1 MYTDI
6 LYLEFFT
13 VKEIIQ
19 AEIKR
24 FMEKENG
31 LSIIE
36 IPTGRGKTHNILKCI
51 ADYREKFPDRNIFF
65 ITTQLKNLPYEDLS
79 KHYKDKLKFKQEVM
93 KIERNIASFLAVDFN
108 KIEKSLKDCKDWS
121 EYKELKANVKQY
133 KKIIE
138 DEKQGHISINSY
150 SKIEIENELAESE
163 RDFRK
168 RIELMLKS
176 EASALKIP
184 VPDDVDDDFKYKK
197 RYLINSRY
205 EWIKQLYPTVDT
217 DNHKVFM
224 LSMAKFLYGNSTII
238 EPTYKFINNRIT
250 DNAIIFIDEFD
261 STKQVIDNIIIENT
275 ARKFENKIEIFKTIY
290 QKFQIKLPK
299 AYMDTCDGKGVRVT
313 YEVMKNKAS
322 ELYEKFFSY
331 DSMQL
336 CKEYRDERC
345 NFMLHDGSLHTLGD
359 PSRTYIVAIENKE
372 TDKLDIKF
380 LTQAEHNQ
388 LEKGSFIHIN
398 SLLENLEQYFGEFRG
413 FIRRWAAR
421 YSQYAK
427 ISEEDAIMSL
437 LGKFGLK
444 DSEAELIME
453 NRLYYIPYN
462 KLEKEYKTLADMIPD
477 TTYYNYGFDIHSYYD
492 SQVHNED
499 TEIRSFQKHDTPE
512 KFMRYLCAKAN
523 VIGVS
528 ATAMV
533 PTFDNYN
540 ISYLADIIREKFTLV
555 SEDNLQVIKQKEES
569 LAAEYK
575 EKGIEIITS
584 IMRSAD
590 LYSQKPDKTK
600 AVYEMLNYLPEEEAE
615 VLARKLLAAAGKNEY
630 NLTRYLDVIKAMY
643 DFWNDKGSHAWL
655 FLNWPLLKQTGDF
668 DEEII
673 RHAFERIVSATNIDV
688 EYAKDTIVILKSSE
702 SFEDEKQRLSDDISA
717 GKKRMVFSSY
727 QTLMAGQNLN
737 FNYSPDAIKDYV
749 MVGKVSAS
757 DKRYL
762 SADYDGIVLG
772 DITHQNYNKTFGD
785 KKPFERNL
793 ERVTLATKIQDTYEN
808 DYLEKREQ
816 DALLKYALRDTKD
829 KDFEPV
835 LNKANNCPLARNKT
849 LQIIMQSLG
858 RITRTF
864 VKNKKIK
871 IYINNKVLCNLDKEE
886 LSKHILTPEL
896 SAIYSI
902 CPGVAPIETDTL
914 TLRAI
919 KNCSRAN
926 RWINSLMKKENGS
939 WEQENMQMWK
949 QTRIDVL
956 SKPLSACEHRF
967 SGLYFET
974 DNNATKYYFAQKNDF
989 GTVRIDFRNTK
1000 TDFIRL
1006 NNLKDFISESGYGVQ
1021 EMSEDNCR
1029 LQKIL
1034 KYPGMMD
1041 YFKKKGFATSFEP
1054 KKFIIAPV
1062 VYQNIYKGA
1071 LGEEAGKFILE
1082 DRLDI
1087 KLKEIDDASK
1097 FELFDFVMADGV
1109 YVDFKHWRPYYYSD
1123 RKKMFEKISR
1133 KLDECGG
1140 KRVYVINILADGFLK
1155 PDDTKDER
1163 IIVIPNLLNEEDS
1176 SINISAIKAIH
1187 PEDYEING
1195 GVQ

>member
-1 MYTDI
+1 M
-6 LYLEFFT
+6 
-13 VKEIIQ
+13 KEIIQ
-19 AEIKR
+19 AEINR
-24 FMEKENG
+24 FMKKKTG

-51 ADYREKFPDRNIFF
+51 ASYREKFPERNIFF

-79 KHYKDKLKFKQEVM
+79 RHYKDKLKFQQEVM
-93 KIERNIASFLAVDFN
+93 KIEKNIASFLSVDFD
-108 KIEKSLKDCKDWS
+108 KIDKLLKDCKEWS

-138 DEKQGHISINSY
+138 DEQQRHISINSY
-150 SKIEIENELAESE
+150 SRQEIEKELNESE
-163 RDFRK
+163 RNFRK

-176 EASALKIP
+176 EASALSISIP
-184 VPDDVDDDFKYKK
+184 DEVDDELKYKK
-197 RYLINSRY
+197 RYLINSKY
-205 EWIKQLYPTVDT
+205 EWVKQLYPTVET
-217 DNHKVFM
+217 DSHKVFM
-224 LSMAKFLYGNSTII
+224 LSMSKFLYGNSTII

-261 STKQVIDNIIIENT
+261 STKHVIDSIIIENT
-275 ARKFENKIEIFKTIY
+275 AKKFENKIEIFKTIHRN
-290 QKFQIKLPK
+290 FQIKLPK
-299 AYMDTCDGKGVRVT
+299 AYMDTCNSKGVRIT
-313 YEVMKNKAS
+313 YEIMRNKAS
-322 ELYEKFFSY
+322 KLSEKFFSY

-336 CKEYRDERC
+336 CKEYRDEQC
-345 NFMLHDGSLHTLGD
+345 NFMLHDGSLHTLGN
-359 PSRTYIVAIENKE
+359 PSRTYIVAVENKV

-380 LTQAEHNQ
+380 LTHEEHNK
-388 LEKGSFIHIN
+388 LEKGSFIYIN
-398 SLLENLEQYFGEFRG
+398 SLLENIEHFFGEFRG
-413 FIRRWAAR
+413 FIRRWAFR

-427 ISEEDAIMSL
+427 ISEEAALMSI

-444 DSEAELIME
+444 DSEVELIME
-453 NRLYYIPYN
+453 NNLYYIPYN

-477 TTYYNYGFDIHSYYD
+477 TTYYNYGFDIHSYDD
-492 SQVHNED
+492 SQSHNED

-512 KFMRYLCAKAN
+512 KFMRYLCTKSN

-528 ATAMV
+528 ATALI

-540 ISYLADIIREKFTLV
+540 ISYLADVIGENFSLV
-555 SEDNLQVIKQKEES
+555 SGTNLQSIKHKEEVM
-569 LAAEYK
+569 AEEYK
-575 EKGIEIITS
+575 EKGIQIITS
-584 IMRSAD
+584 IMRSSD
-590 LYSQKPDKTK
+590 FYSQRPDKTK
-600 AVYEMLNYLPEEEAE
+600 VVYEMLSYLPEEEAE
-615 VLARKLLAAAGKNEY
+615 VLARKLLATCGKNEY
-630 NLTRYLDVIKAMY
+630 ILTRYLDVIKAMY
-643 DFWNDKGSHAWL
+643 DFWNDKDSHAWL
-655 FLNWPLLKQTGDF
+655 FLNWPLLKQANDF

-673 RHAFERIVSATNIDV
+673 RYAFEKIISATNSDI
-688 EYAKDTIVILKSSE
+688 EESKDTIVILKSSE
-702 SFEDEKQRLSDDISA
+702 SFEDEKKKLSDDISR

-737 FNYSPDAIKDYV
+737 FRYSPDTISDYV
-749 MVGKVSAS
+749 MIGQGSIK
-757 DKRYL
+757 DNRYNF
-762 SADYDGIVLG
+762 ADYDGIVLG
-772 DITHQNYNKTFGD
+772 DITHQNFNKTYDD
-785 KKPFERNL
+785 KKTFERNH
-793 ERVTLATKIQDTYEN
+793 ERISLATKIQDTYEN
-808 DYLEKREQ
+808 DYLEKWEQ
-816 DALLKYALRDTKD
+816 DALLKYALRATKE

-835 LNKANNCPLARNKT
+835 LHKANNCPLARNKT

-886 LSKHILTPEL
+886 LAKHILTPEL

-902 CPGVAPIETDTL
+902 CPGVAPIETDML
-914 TLRAI
+914 TLRAV

-926 RWINSLMKKENGS
+926 RWINSLMKKERGS

-956 SKPLSACEHRF
+956 SKPLSDCEHRF

-1000 TDFIRL
+1000 TEFIRN
-1006 NNLKDFISESGYGVQ
+1006 NNLKDFLSESGYGVQ
-1021 EMSEDNCR
+1021 EMSEEDCR

-1034 KYPGMMD
+1034 KYPGMLEH
-1041 YFKKKGFATSFEP
+1041 FKEKGFATSFKP

-1082 DRLDI
+1082 DWLGI
-1087 KLKEIDDASK
+1087 HLKEIDDDTK
-1097 FELFDFVMADGV
+1097 FELFDFEIAEGV

-1140 KRVYVINILADGFLK
+1140 KRVYVINIMADGYLK
-1155 PDDTKDER
+1155 PDDTEDER

-1176 SINISAIKAIH
+1176 SINIAAIKAIH
-1187 PEDYEING
+1187 LEDYENNG
-1195 GVQ
+1195 GLNENK